1 MTSFVLYGLLEA
13 SELKTIKLDDHQ
25 FSQSLMAINQFRDK
39 NSPSGLP
46 QYSFWPQTLVNGTW
60 SATPQNLFGIVNHIL
75 PQTMPFAL
83 IVFFQLIGLGVL
95 DFAYAAKFEFVI
107 PPDTDDSSVNLALLA
122 FLKETK
128 SKHYEF
134 WNSLNFKKKQFYERA
149 LKYAYRPFGPNM
161 TLNHRADEIDP
172 RTYFAIRG
180 FLDELKHNA
189 TQNNV
194 EPELILPT
202 TWMLT
207 FDERVAKI

>member
-1 MTSFVLYGLLEA
+1 MA
-13 SELKTIKLDDHQ
+13 SLVKENSISKLDER
-25 FSQSLMAINQFRDK
+25 LK
-39 NSPSGLP
+39 NL
-46 QYSFWPQTLVNGTW
+46 QTEIFTN
-60 SATPQNLFGIVNHIL
+60 
-75 PQTMPFAL
+75 
-83 IVFFQLIGLGVL
+83 
-95 DFAYAAKFEFVI
+95 
-107 PPDTDDSSVNLALLA
+107 
-122 FLKETK
+122 LKETK

-189 TQNNV
+189 TQNNI

-202 TWMLT
+202 TWILT
-207 FDERVAKI
+207 FDERVTKI